1 MNLKHYAVAGIFALG
16 AAVPAVVSAA
26 DAEAGK
32 AKAAVC
38 AACHG
43 QNGLAQIPTYPNLAG
58 QNEQY
63 LVSALKAYKNKQRS
77 GGQAAIMQGQA
88 AALSDTDIANLAAWY
103 SGHTVEVDLKQD
115 PVRAPEQCVACHG
128 ADGLHLLEDAPNL
141 AGETNIYIDTQL
153 KAFRNGKR
161 VHEIMTP
168 IAQELSDEEIR
179 AIADWYAAVGL
190 KITMVE

>member
-1 MNLKHYAVAGIFALG
+1 MNLKYHTIAALFVLG
-16 AAVPAVVSAA
+16 STVPAVATAA

-43 QNGLAQIPTYPNLAG
+43 KDGIAAIPGYPNLAG

-88 AALSDTDIANLAAWY
+88 AALSDEDIANLAAY
-103 SGHTVEVDLKQD
+103 YASL
-115 PVRAPEQCVACHG
+115 P
-128 ADGLHLLEDAPNL
+128 
-141 AGETNIYIDTQL
+141 AGG
-153 KAFRNGKR
+153 GK
-161 VHEIMTP
+161 
-168 IAQELSDEEIR
+168 
-179 AIADWYAAVGL
+179 
-190 KITMVE
+190 